1 MPKQN
6 HSHDVWSQ
14 DMKELPP
21 AFFPFLFGCL
31 ASEGRASSR
40 ALPLVLP
47 LPEVPLTPRLD
58 IKAVPGACEALEEGS
73 HSMKISP
80 SWFLQDSKSYCM
92 CRNIKPSLCF
102 HFLLVMRLQLSKMEF
117 SDMKITWQKVSGV
130 QICMGFSDPSVSAM
144 PCRGAGICPE
154 ATNPPRATGRAEK
167 LRQMLPKLYGTYL
180 REAKQRTNAFLLE
193 CIKVAP
199 CTAHPSAFPA
209 MHGWDC
215 MQQTFLQV
223 WQSES
228 TLPKVWDLTAP

>member
-117 SDMKITWQKVSGV
+117 SDMKITWQKVSCV
-130 QICMGFSDPSVSAM
+130 QIFMGFSDPSVRAVF
-144 PCRGAGICPE
+144 AGSRYLSSSHK
-154 ATNPPRATGRAEK
+154 PPKGTGRAE

-180 REAKQRTNAFLLE
+180 REAKQRTNVFLVE
-193 CIKVAP
+193 CIEVGS

-209 MHGWDC
+209 MHGCDC